1 MAVLP
6 KQRTLLLLFVSFC
19 GYLTLEQ
26 EPYQYFEKNWCRQRT
41 LRTDW
46 RTYTHSC
53 PSYTRHWA
61 FDVWSDDFKTHP
73 NLSYISGAEINP
85 AGHFSKIYIQ
95 SVTVLNRTKT
105 FGGDAWRMTVNG
117 PADLVASVHDMENGT
132 YQAMFLP
139 MEPGTYSLKIVL
151 DFTLCH
157 GLKNPPPDW
166 FSRGEVIWSHY
177 FHVRLKKTIYRS
189 FYVDFYHK
197 PRSLTVVICLFWD
210 RFKAANDSFK
220 NFIQY
225 LHPHGSILQL
235 F

>member
-1 MAVLP
+1 MSMAVLP

-105 FGGDAWRMTVNG
+105 FGGDAWRMRVNG

-177 FHVRLKKTIYRS
+177 FSCPSKETFLSIILCRLLSQTPFFDGR
-189 FYVDFYHK
+189 D
-197 PRSLTVVICLFWD
+197 LL
-210 RFKAANDSFK
+210 
-220 NFIQY
+220 
-225 LHPHGSILQL
+225 ILG
-235 F
+235 